1 MSEIV
6 RGGGLRPT
14 RLPIEIVRAGALTTV
29 QDLGRPGLAHLGV
42 GRSGAADRRS
52 LRLANRLVG
61 NPEDAAGLE
70 ATFGG
75 LSVRA
80 HAGLTVAV
88 TGAPVPVRID
98 GRERDCFAPL
108 HLGAGQTLELGIPV
122 WGVRTYLAVRGGI
135 DVPPVLGSC
144 STDVLSG
151 IGPARL
157 ADGDRLPVGIS
168 TLPYPGVDHAAVA
181 TPPAVL
187 TVRVVPGP
195 RADWFTPAA
204 LAALTGS
211 EYEVSSH
218 ADRIGVR
225 LLGPVLERSRDDELP
240 SEGLVDGAVQVPAD
254 GQPLIF
260 LADHPVTGGYPV
272 IAVVHPDDLPLAAQA
287 RPGQRLRFVLTS
299 TIPAPPSSR

>member
-29 QDLGRPGLAHLGV
+29 QDLGRPGLAPHV
-42 GRSGAADRRS
+42 QRHRGA
-52 LRLANRLVG
+52 G
-61 NPEDAAGLE
+61 DAAGLE

-98 GRERDCFAPL
+98 GRERDCSAPL

-122 WGVRTYLAVRGGI
+122 WGVRTYLAVRGGLA
-135 DVPPVLGSC
+135 VPPVLGSC

-211 EYEVSSH
+211 EYAVSSH

-225 LLGPVLERSRDDELP
+225 LLGPVLERSR
-240 SEGLVDGAVQVPAD
+240 DGAVQVPAD

-272 IAVVHPDDLPLAAQA
+272 IAVLHPDDLPLAAQA